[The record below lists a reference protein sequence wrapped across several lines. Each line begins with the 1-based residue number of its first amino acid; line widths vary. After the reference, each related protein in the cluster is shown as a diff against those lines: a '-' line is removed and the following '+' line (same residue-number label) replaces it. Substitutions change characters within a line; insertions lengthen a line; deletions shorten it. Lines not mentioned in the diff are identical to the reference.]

1 MSKLSDE
8 ELRRL
13 YTEIIPLPLDE
24 AALKKLISEVRV
36 QLEVTEALEE
46 FSLPQEDDELK
57 GANTH

>member
-36 QLEVTEALEE
+36 QLEVTESLEE

-57 GANTH
+57 GANTR